1 MQALFGLS
9 SKGDLPLRSP
19 EKRTGCTCAHESR
32 ARSLLI
38 KLAVGATVLLALVGL
53 RKLALG
59 GGATAFF
66 IAALNGVQGIGIW
79 AVPLLITCES
89 AAFLLMVPIS
99 PLHIGMGFIYGPARG
114 LLLAWAAY
122 AIGCVPPFLLVRV
135 PFIGERFAQIR
146 RRMDILDGVFS
157 AVELEPFKLIV
168 CLRLSPLLP
177 SPLNSY
183 LLGLTNVPLRTYV
196 LASLVG
202 ALPNVC
208 AYVYLGTLLDSLA
221 DIASGRVRQ
230 VWDLPKG
237 PAEPDARCTTGVQ
250 HRFAPPAPIRAEHP
264 WPCPLR
270 PPSERPFVPFAQSPL
285 TWMLLLT
292 GCVATVGGIVYVS
305 RIATRRINAARLKA
319 GDSVSTAELAEAFSG
334 GSVGEKKDH
343 A

>member
-1 MQALFGLS
+1 
-9 SKGDLPLRSP
+9 
-19 EKRTGCTCAHESR
+19 
-32 ARSLLI
+32 
-38 KLAVGATVLLALVGL
+38 
-53 RKLALG
+53 
-59 GGATAFF
+59 
-66 IAALNGVQGIGIW
+66 
-79 AVPLLITCES
+79 
-89 AAFLLMVPIS
+89 
-99 PLHIGMGFIYGPARG
+99 
-114 LLLAWAAY
+114 
-122 AIGCVPPFLLVRV
+122 V

-183 LLGLTNVPLRTYV
+183 LLGLTNVPLRTYF

-221 DIASGRVRQ
+221 DIASGRVR
-230 VWDLPKG
+230 
-237 PAEPDARCTTGVQ
+237 
-250 HRFAPPAPIRAEHP
+250 
-264 WPCPLR
+264 
-270 PPSERPFVPFAQSPL
+270 QSPL